1 MITLIDVLKRTRP
14 LTVYENSII
23 NCLISF
29 LITVVIILFS
39 LVYIFMENGIEEL
52 VSVVSTVNGIS
63 VSLTVWIFILIC
75 MFLSGVRY
83 IIRHNKAVKK
93 GIRYSGTVVER
104 KHYFTGARSPVKHRF
119 AIQIDTGKIIKSP
132 VYTDVPEPFK
142 YCDVYFYK
150 KKYYFSGFNWVH

>member
-29 LITVVIILFS
+29 FITVVIILFS
-39 LVYIFMENGIEEL
+39 LVYILMENGIEEL
-52 VSVVSTVNGIS
+52 VSVVSTVNSIS

-75 MFLSGVRY
+75 MFLSGVGY
-83 IIRHNKAVKK
+83 IVRHNKAVKK

-119 AIQIDTGKIIKSP
+119 SVQIDTGKIIKSP
-132 VYTDVPEPFK
+132 VYIDVPEPFK
-142 YCDVYFYK
+142 YCDVYFYR
-150 KKYYFSGFNWVH
+150 KKYYFSGFDWNH

>member
-1 MITLIDVLKRTRP
+1 
-14 LTVYENSII
+14 
-23 NCLISF
+23 
-29 LITVVIILFS
+29 
-39 LVYIFMENGIEEL
+39 MENGIEEL

-75 MFLSGVRY
+75 MFLSGVGY
-83 IIRHNKAVKK
+83 IVRHNKAVKK

-119 AIQIDTGKIIKSP
+119 SVQIDTGKIIKSP

-150 KKYYFSGFNWVH
+150 KKYYFSGFNWND

>member
-29 LITVVIILFS
+29 FITVVIILFS
-39 LVYIFMENGIEEL
+39 LVYILMENGIEEL

-75 MFLSGVRY
+75 MFLSGVGY
-83 IIRHNKAVKK
+83 IVRHNKAVKK

-119 AIQIDTGKIIKSP
+119 SVQIDTGKNIKSP
-132 VYTDVPEPFK
+132 VYIDVPEPFK
-142 YCDVYFYK
+142 YCDVYFYR
-150 KKYYFSGFNWVH
+150 KKYYFSGFDWNH

>member
-1 MITLIDVLKRTRP
+1 MISLIDVLKRTRP

-29 LITVVIILFS
+29 LITVVVILFS
-39 LVYIFMENGIEEL
+39 LIYIFMENGIEEL

-63 VSLTVWIFILIC
+63 VSLIVWFFILIC

-83 IIRHNKAVKK
+83 IICHNKAVKK

-132 VYTDVPEPFK
+132 VYIDVPEPFK

-150 KKYYFSGFNWVH
+150 KKYYFSGFNWNN